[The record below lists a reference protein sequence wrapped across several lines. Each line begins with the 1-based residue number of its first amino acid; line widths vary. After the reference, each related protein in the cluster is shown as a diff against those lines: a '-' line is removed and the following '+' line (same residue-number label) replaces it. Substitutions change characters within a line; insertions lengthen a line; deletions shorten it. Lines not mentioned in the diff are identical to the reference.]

1 MPMRD
6 EQALWCVEW
15 GKRATEGR
23 NYPDGFSL
31 HKSLEDAEEYQK
43 VNLQRSMT
51 VTQWQGEPRVLAP
64 AALPLSG
71 PRMAVPRDH
80 GQRHWRPL
88 QRRLPHATRGGRL
101 KAAPS
106 SSRPR

>member
-23 NYPDGFSL
+23 NYSDGYSL

-51 VTQWQGEPRVLAP
+51 VTQWQGEPRVLLRRPYRCLVPEWQFHETMASDIGVHY
-64 AALPLSG
+64 SG
-71 PRMAVPRDH
+71 ASPM
-80 GQRHWRPL
+80 PL
-88 QRRLPHATRGGRL
+88 QEAG
-101 KAAPS
+101 
-106 SSRPR
+106 

>member
-51 VTQWQGEPRVLAP
+51 VTQWQGEPRVLLRRPYRCLVPNGNTTRPWP
-64 AALPLSG
+64 ATSAS
-71 PRMAVPRDH
+71 
-80 GQRHWRPL
+80 
-88 QRRLPHATRGGRL
+88 TS
-101 KAAPS
+101 AAPPPCH
-106 SSRPR
+106 SRRQAKGCTFF